1 MTKKLTIAE
10 IDKKIW
16 DIENYYPKGNKA
28 TSVDMLSWNL
38 KDRMQL
44 GRLYKLKDKRL
55 SEDMM
60 TKKNI
65 ISWSIKVE
73 YEDETTEEIADV
85 PNFVANP
92 VDEWITELENEN

>member
-1 MTKKLTIAE
+1 MSKRLTIEE

-16 DIENYYPKGNKA
+16 DIENCYPKGIKA

-55 SEDMM
+55 SEDNDDK
-60 TKKNI
+60 TK
-65 ISWSIKVE
+65 
-73 YEDETTEEIADV
+73 
-85 PNFVANP
+85 
-92 VDEWITELENEN
+92 

>member
-1 MTKKLTIAE
+1 
-10 IDKKIW
+10 
-16 DIENYYPKGNKA
+16 
-28 TSVDMLSWNL
+28 
-38 KDRMQL
+38 
-44 GRLYKLKDKRL
+44 
-55 SEDMM
+55 MM

>member
-73 YEDETTEEIADV
+73 YENGTTEEIADV
-85 PNFVANP
+85 PNFVSNP